1 MSTIQK
7 EIHQAIDD
15 IQKKLNTQNDL
26 TDKDME
32 MLLLSSLIEE
42 EV

>member
-1 MSTIQK
+1 MSTIQQ

-15 IQKKLNTQNDL
+15 IQKKLNAQNDL

-42 EV
+42 EA

>member
-1 MSTIQK
+1 MSTIQQ
-7 EIHQAIDD
+7 EIHQEIDD
-15 IQKKLNTQNDL
+15 IQKKLTAQNDL

-42 EV
+42 EA

>member
-15 IQKKLNTQNDL
+15 IQKKLTAQNDL

-32 MLLLSSLIEE
+32 ILFLSSLIEE
-42 EV
+42 EA

>member
-1 MSTIQK
+1 MSTIQQ

-15 IQKKLNTQNDL
+15 IQKKLTAQNDL

-42 EV
+42 EA

>member
-1 MSTIQK
+1 MSTIQQ
-7 EIHQAIDD
+7 EIHQEIDD
-15 IQKKLNTQNDL
+15 IQKKLNAQNDL

-42 EV
+42 EA